1 MKPLKT
7 LVGCMAV
14 YSLFAATF
22 VSCSSDPNPVDYI
35 NLEKETAYVSLDL
48 SVAATRAED
57 SNATENETKLS
68 TVSVYIF
75 NDKDILESTHLNLA
89 VTDNKIDK
97 IKTTAGLKTIYAI
110 AAKPIPSI
118 AVEGVT
124 LAQFESIKLSLSI
137 EDLTNNKTGFM
148 MVGCSE
154 KKKVMMSSDEATMP
168 TSNSFAITLT
178 RLAAKTQVVAG
189 SEINTSGIGFSATGF
204 QFAARQTA
212 NDFILTPKADIQELK
227 DENSDGTYDAYAFI
241 PTSENSGYITS
252 PTSFQADKCSYLTE
266 NIVTNPVSGNTT
278 FVSVKISMRPEK
290 RYSFASGS
298 AKPTVDE
305 SKNNQGDVSYHV
317 VGIIDKENGFADYT
331 VGEDNKV
338 MCFHDKEDADRYRD
352 ALNRGTLSAMTVSDT
367 DEAMKAP
374 RATRAGNTYETV
386 TFTSCAAYYRVNI
399 ASTEAN
405 NKTYRIDRNTFYKI
419 TINSVKNLGFPT
431 EDYLRPTN
439 PTTPLDQKPEY
450 WMDASF
456 EVMPWNSVD
465 QSVDL

>member
-1 MKPLKT
+1 
-7 LVGCMAV
+7 MAV

-68 TVSVYIF
+68 KVSVYIF
-75 NDKDILESTHLNLA
+75 NDKDILESTHLDLA

-124 LAQFESIKLSLSI
+124 LAQFESIKLSLPI

-154 KKKVMMSSDEATMP
+154 KKKVIMSSDEATMP

-189 SEINTSGIGFSATGF
+189 SEINTSGIGFSAAGF

-227 DENSDGTYDAYAFI
+227 DENSDGTYDRYTFI
-241 PTSENSGYITS
+241 PTSENNGYITS
-252 PTSFQADKCSYLTE
+252 PANFQADKCSYLTE
-266 NIVTNPVSGNTT
+266 NIVTNGSSRNSGA
-278 FVSVKISMRPEK
+278 FVK
-290 RYSFASGS
+290 
-298 AKPTVDE
+298 TD
-305 SKNNQGDVSYHV
+305 
-317 VGIIDKENGFADYT
+317 GIK
-331 VGEDNKV
+331 
-338 MCFHDKEDADRYRD
+338 C
-352 ALNRGTLSAMTVSDT
+352 
-367 DEAMKAP
+367 
-374 RATRAGNTYETV
+374 
-386 TFTSCAAYYRVNI
+386 
-399 ASTEAN
+399 
-405 NKTYRIDRNTFYKI
+405 
-419 TINSVKNLGFPT
+419 
-431 EDYLRPTN
+431 
-439 PTTPLDQKPEY
+439 
-450 WMDASF
+450 
-456 EVMPWNSVD
+456 
-465 QSVDL
+465 